1 MGGIIVRAIEKVTDK
16 LNVVLKYL
24 CIALLF
30 IMMLEG
36 TVDVLGRYLFN
47 NPLYGT
53 YEIFGVLLPSIVLL
67 GLAYTQAARGHIRI
81 TLVLNRLPAMAQ
93 RVLGIFTTIIMM
105 FITFLMGWHGLLL
118 AIRFFEMGKEIDTIR
133 VPIWIPQLV
142 LPLGALVLFFVLL
155 VQLIEY
161 LTKPAE
167 LIEHLTKP
175 AEEKI

>member
-1 MGGIIVRAIEKVTDK
+1 MGGIIVRAIEKTTDK
-16 LNVVLKYL
+16 LNTMLKYL

-47 NPLYGT
+47 SPLYGT

-67 GLAYTQAARGHIRI
+67 GLAYTQSARAHVRI
-81 TLVLNRLPAMAQ
+81 TLVLSRLPAMVQ
-93 RVLGIFTTIIMM
+93 RVFGIFTTIIMM
-105 FITFLMGWHGLLL
+105 VITFLMGWQGLLL
-118 AIRFFEMGKEIDTIR
+118 SIRFYENSKELDTIR

-161 LTKPAE
+161 F
-167 LIEHLTKP
+167 TKP
-175 AEEKI
+175 AEETS